1 MMIHTIEIFRG
12 EDVWLAKVSVL
23 STLYGSLSAE
33 ALPTPFR
40 TQTPACQVKER
51 LQQLNPDARIVFLEE
66 VAPL

>member
-1 MMIHTIEIFRG
+1 MIHTIEIFRG

-23 STLYGSLSAE
+23 STLYGALITE

-40 TQTPACQVKER
+40 LQTPACQVKER